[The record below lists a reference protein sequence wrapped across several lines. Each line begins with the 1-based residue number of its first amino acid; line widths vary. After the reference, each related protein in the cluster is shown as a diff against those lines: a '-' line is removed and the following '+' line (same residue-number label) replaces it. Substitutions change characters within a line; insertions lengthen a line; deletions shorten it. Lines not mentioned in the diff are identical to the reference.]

1 MATEISPATLT
12 VTITETIT
20 LDGEARGGTI
30 TQTIASVS
38 EIAKRVMEVPVTEIE
53 IAKFQATNPGAGTFD
68 EADVKYIRLSNRDAT
83 NHVVF
88 VFTDDAATEFA
99 IKVDAGNSIAFFGD
113 NSGGV
118 ADWMV
123 AKAAAITTVAS
134 TVAAG
139 DLVTI
144 SAIAD
149 TAPVDIEYLIAGT

>member
-20 LDGEARGGTI
+20 LDGEARGGTV

-38 EIAKRVMEVPVTEIE
+38 EIAKRVMEVPITEIE

-68 EADVKYIRLSNRDAT
+68 EADVKYVRLSNRDAT

-88 VFTDDAATEFA
+88 VFTDDSATEFA

-118 ADWMV
+118 ADWM
-123 AKAAAITTVAS
+123 KASGSALTVNS
-134 TVAAG
+134 SVAAG
-139 DLVTI
+139 DIVTI

>member
-20 LDGEARGGTI
+20 LDGESRGGTI
-30 TQTIASVS
+30 TQTVASIS
-38 EIAKRVMEVPVTEIE
+38 EIAKRVMEVPITEIE

-68 EADVKYIRLSNRDAT
+68 EADVKYVRLSNRDAT

-88 VFTDDAATEFA
+88 VFTDDSATEFA

-123 AKAAAITTVAS
+123 AGGSALTVSS

>member
-30 TQTIASVS
+30 TQTIASIS
-38 EIAKRVMEVPVTEIE
+38 EIAKRVMEVPTTEIE

-68 EADVKYIRLSNRDAT
+68 EADVKYVRLSNRDAT

-88 VFTDDAATEFA
+88 VFTDEAATEFT

-118 ADWMV
+118 ADWMKAHNV
-123 AKAAAITTVAS
+123 AQTINS

>member
-20 LDGEARGGTI
+20 LDGEARGGTV

-38 EIAKRVMEVPVTEIE
+38 EIAKRVMEVPITEIE

-68 EADVKYIRLSNRDAT
+68 EADVKYVRLSNRDAT

-88 VFTDDAATEFA
+88 VFTDDSATEFA

-118 ADWMV
+118 ADWM
-123 AKAAAITTVAS
+123 KAGGSALTVNS

-139 DLVTI
+139 DIVTI